1 MLQLNK
7 AREKIKA
14 DSDKKII
21 LILSFMKP
29 LTKIFV
35 FLISIMLPSCS
46 AEDPLPTSGEN
57 SFIANLNGE
66 KFVAEDIHKFPSG
79 TKYGLSVYKN
89 EKIWLLTV
97 NNSSALTLYFYLYE
111 ITGSG
116 NYMIGEADNNL
127 SFFDNNDN
135 QTSVLIGD
143 GSLNVLFLTKAID
156 ATEYIKITK
165 VQGDS
170 IIVGE
175 FEKITLT
182 DPENPNNKTILTNG
196 KFNINTN
203 TLNQPEQ

>member
-1 MLQLNK
+1 
-7 AREKIKA
+7 
-14 DSDKKII
+14 
-21 LILSFMKP
+21 MKP

-35 FLISIMLPSCS
+35 FLIAVMLHSCS
-46 AEDPLPTSGEN
+46 AEVPLPTSGEN

-66 KFVAEDIHKFPSG
+66 KFVAEDIQIFPSG

-97 NNSSALTLYFYLYE
+97 NNSSGLTLYFYLYE

-156 ATEYIKITK
+156 KTEYIKITE

-182 DPENPNNKTILTNG
+182 DPENPNNKTILTDG

-203 TLNQPEQ
+203 TLNQPEP